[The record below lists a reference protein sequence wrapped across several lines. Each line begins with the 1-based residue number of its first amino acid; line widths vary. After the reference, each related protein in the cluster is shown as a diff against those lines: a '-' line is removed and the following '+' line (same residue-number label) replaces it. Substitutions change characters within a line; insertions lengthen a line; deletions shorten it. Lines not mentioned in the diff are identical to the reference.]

1 MHLSKNYLTGIALVF
16 LVFGLIDSARAQKA
30 DPLVGTW
37 KLNVEKSKFDPGPA
51 PKSNTVKIEAAGEG
65 VKATSDGVGADGKP
79 THTEFT
85 AKYDGKDYPITGS
98 PNADM
103 VSLKRI
109 DPNTIEQTNKKG
121 GKVVITL
128 TRKIDASGKV
138 MTITGK
144 GTNAEGKPI
153 NNTTVYEKQ

>member
-1 MHLSKNYLTGIALVF
+1 MKSFIRATALVI
-16 LVFGLIDSARAQKA
+16 VTFGLVLSAAGQT

-37 KLNVEKSKFDPGPA
+37 KLNVTKSKYDPGPA
-51 PKSNTVKIEAAGEG
+51 PKSAMVKVEAAGKG
-65 VKATSDGVGADGKP
+65 VKATTEGVGADGKP

-85 AKYDGKDYPITGS
+85 ANYDGKDYPITGS
-98 PNADM
+98 PTADT

-109 DPNTIEQTNKKG
+109 DANTIEQTNKKG
-121 GKVVITL
+121 GKVMATL

-144 GTNAEGKPI
+144 GTNAEGKPT
-153 NNTTVYEKQ
+153 NNTVVYEKQ